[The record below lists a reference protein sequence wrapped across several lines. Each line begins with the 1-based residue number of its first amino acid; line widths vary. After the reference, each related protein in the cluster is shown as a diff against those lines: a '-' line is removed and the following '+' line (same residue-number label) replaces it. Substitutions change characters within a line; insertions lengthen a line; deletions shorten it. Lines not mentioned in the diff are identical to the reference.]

1 MKIQHTPKVSTPLMN
16 PPENTPLP
24 NASPVGQHAPMS
36 HTVTLT
42 AAQAEF
48 TTDVAYLNTA
58 TYGLP
63 PRRAHQAMLAAETDR
78 YTGRLSP
85 LAADEAVAR
94 CRTAFARLVGTD
106 PARVAVASHASY
118 FAGLAAASLP
128 AGATVLVADGDFTS
142 LLFPFLAR
150 PDLTVRSAPLE
161 RLPDAVAPGTAMVAV
176 SAVQSADGRIAPLE
190 DLITAARA
198 AGARILLDATQAAGW
213 LPLPT
218 DRVDLLFASGYKW
231 LLGPRGTCFLTGTA
245 EALAALPPIAANW
258 YAGEDP
264 WDSIYGAPLRLARD
278 ARRLDL
284 SPAWQC
290 WMGHAPALELLAD
303 VGVPA
308 ICDHNVALA
317 NRFRAAL
324 DLPPGDS
331 AIVSLPVPDGTAEA
345 LQAHGVITSV
355 RAGRLRCSFHLS
367 TTVDD
372 VDRAVEVLTRR
383 LRRLPAA
390 V

>member
-1 MKIQHTPKVSTPLMN
+1 MSQR
-16 PPENTPLP
+16 LP
-24 NASPVGQHAPMS
+24 IA
-36 HTVTLT
+36 

-48 TTDVAYLNTA
+48 TTDLTYLNTA

-63 PRRAHQAMLAAETDR
+63 PRRAHQAMLDSETDR
-78 YTGRLSP
+78 YAGRLSVP
-85 LAADEAVAR
+85 AADQAVAR
-94 CRTAFARLVGTD
+94 CRTAFARLLGTD

-118 FAGLAAASLP
+118 FVALAAASLP
-128 AGATVLVADGDFTS
+128 AGATVLVANGDFTS

-161 RLPDAVAPGTAMVAV
+161 HLPDAVTPGLAMVAV

-218 DRVDLLFASGYKW
+218 DRVDLLVASGYKW
-231 LLGPRGTCFLTGTA
+231 LLGPRGTCFLTGTDD
-245 EALAALPPIAANW
+245 ALAALPPLAANW

-264 WDSIYGAPLRLARD
+264 WEAIYGAPLRLAHD

-290 WMGHAPALELLAD
+290 WTGHAPALELLAD

-308 ICDHNVALA
+308 IHDHNVALA

-324 DLPPGDS
+324 GLPPGES
-331 AIVSLPVPDGTAEA
+331 AIVSLPVPDGTAET
-345 LQAHGVITSV
+345 LQAHGIITSV
-355 RAGRLRCSFHLS
+355 RAGRLRCAFHLS
-367 TTVDD
+367 TTVAD
-372 VDRAVEVLTRR
+372 VDHAADVLTHH
-383 LRRLPAA
+383 LGRLPAA